1 MRASE
6 KFTDS
11 VLKQMRQAVS
21 DTGGNEV
28 MFTGRYGESGLIEEI
43 VTAARGNENS
53 VPALEG
59 FVDRGDVI
67 IHNHPGGNL
76 TPSSADLRIAS
87 ILGNQGIG
95 FYIVNNEVTEV
106 YAVAEAVS
114 DKIIPL
120 NIDEIRTHLEPGGT
134 LSRNF
139 DKYEVRESQVDML
152 CDVADAINNEKII
165 IAEAG
170 TGVGKSFAYLIP
182 AFQWVINNNDRIVIS
197 TGTINLQH
205 QLIEKDIPLVKK
217 MLKTD
222 KKAALVKGRGN
233 YVCMRKYLEKLNETS
248 LFNETD
254 KELMLIKEWVEETDT
269 GDKSDLSFL
278 PDYALWNDIASES
291 DYCLGLH
298 CPYRE
303 KCFVIK
309 SRKRAAAAHILVV
322 NHHIL
327 FSDVSARSAG
337 AGFNG
342 TAVLPGFSRIIFD
355 EAHNMENAASSFYS
369 PTLSRGV
376 LFKTLTKIYRRKKG
390 RVSGIYINLKGQT
403 ETDEKIEEIPPLA
416 AESVSAFDL
425 LEKEAEDILGTSS
438 HNMRI
443 DHNEKFENLLS
454 KTASLKNSLSRI
466 YMIIDDAAQGMDFS
480 AEDDAKVYE
489 ILLAKNKLQ
498 GLISTCEKLLDKD
511 DNYVPWFEK
520 SKKIFFYVTPI
531 DISKILQD
539 TLYNKIKSIVFTSA
553 TLSISSKFT
562 FWKKRVG
569 LDSELF
575 DIKENIYKSPFN
587 YRKKVLLAVPH
598 DLPDP
603 SSEEYTEELSHF
615 IYNSLL
621 ISEGKGLVLFT
632 SYTMLMNVYNSI
644 KEKLVENKIM
654 VYRQGEDDRF
664 RLLRSF
670 NKDKNSVL
678 MATDSFWEGVDSPGD
693 TLKNVIICRL
703 PFRVPSDPVIKAR
716 MDRISENG
724 GNPFMDYSLPEA
736 VIKLKQGFGRLMR
749 AKNDSGIIQ
758 ITDNRIIKKQYGSIF
773 LKSLP
778 ESERYFGTSE
788 NLYEREEDFLYSV
801 LKD

>member
-1 MRASE
+1 MKASD

-11 VLKQMRQAVS
+11 IIQQMRKAVS

-28 MFTGRYGESGLIEEI
+28 MFTGRKGESGLVEDII
-43 VTAARGNENS
+43 TAARGNENS

-114 DKIIPL
+114 DKITPL
-120 NIDEIRTHLEPGGT
+120 NIEDVRKHLEPDGT
-134 LSRNF
+134 LSKNY
-139 DKYEVRESQVDML
+139 DKYEVRESQIDML
-152 CDVADAINNEKII
+152 CDVADAINNENII

-170 TGVGKSFAYLIP
+170 TGVGKSLAYLIP

-205 QLIEKDIPLVKK
+205 QLIEKDIPLVKR
-217 MLKTD
+217 MLLTD

-233 YVCMRKYLEKLNETS
+233 YVCMRKYFEKLNETS
-248 LFNETD
+248 LFNETN
-254 KELMLIKEWVEETDT
+254 KELMLIKEWVETTDT
-269 GDKSDLSFL
+269 GDKADLSFL
-278 PDYALWNDIASES
+278 PDYALWSDIASES

-309 SRKRAAAAHILVV
+309 SRKRAASAHILVV

-355 EAHNMENAASSFYS
+355 EAHNMENAATSFYS
-369 PTLSRGV
+369 PTLSRGL

-390 RVSGIYINLKGQT
+390 RISGIYVNLRGQK
-403 ETDEKIEEIPPLA
+403 EFNEKIEEIPSLITEA
-416 AESVSAFDL
+416 VSGFDF
-425 LEKEAEDILGTSS
+425 LEKEAEELLGSS
-438 HNMRI
+438 SYNMRI
-443 DHNEKFENLLS
+443 DHEEKFENLLS
-454 KTASLKNSLSRI
+454 KTSAIKNSLSRI
-466 YMIIDDAAQGMDFS
+466 YMIIDDVTQGMDFS

-489 ILLAKNKLQ
+489 ILLVKNKLQ
-498 GLISTCEKLLDKD
+498 GLISTCEKLLDTD

-531 DISKILQD
+531 DISRILQD
-539 TLYNKIKSIVFTSA
+539 TLYSKIKSIVFTSA
-553 TLSISSKFT
+553 TLSISSKFS

-569 LDSELF
+569 LDSEIF
-575 DIKENIYKSPFN
+575 NINENIYKSPFDYKN
-587 YRKKVLLAVPH
+587 NVLLAVPH
-598 DLPDP
+598 DLPEP
-603 SSEEYTEELSHF
+603 SAEEYTEELSGY

-621 ISEGKGLVLFT
+621 ISEGRGLVLFT
-632 SYTMLMNVYNSI
+632 SYSMLMNVYNSI
-644 KEKLVENKIM
+644 KEKLIENNIM

-716 MDRISENG
+716 MDRIAQNG

-749 AKNDSGIIQ
+749 TKNDSGIIQ
-758 ITDNRIIKKQYGSIF
+758 ITDNRILKKQYGSIF

-778 ESERYFGTSE
+778 ESDRYFGTAE
-788 NLYEREEDFLYSV
+788 NLHEKIEDFLYSV
-801 LKD
+801 N

>member
-1 MRASE
+1 MKASD
-6 KFTDS
+6 KFTFP
-11 VLKQMRQAVS
+11 VIEQMRKAVE

-28 MFTGRYGESGLIEEI
+28 MFTGRKGENGLIDDI
-43 VTAARGNENS
+43 ITAARGNEDS

-59 FVDRGDVI
+59 FIDRGDVV

-95 FYIVNNEVTEV
+95 FYIVNNEINEV
-106 YAVAEAVS
+106 YAAAEAVS
-114 DKIIPL
+114 DKITPL
-120 NIDEIRTHLEPGGT
+120 DIQKLKTHLEPEGT
-134 LSRNF
+134 LSKVF
-139 DKYEVRESQVDML
+139 DKYEIRESQVDML
-152 CDVADAINNEKII
+152 CDVADAMNSEKIV

-170 TGVGKSFAYLIP
+170 TGVGKSLAYLIP

-205 QLIEKDIPLVKK
+205 QLIEKDIPLVKR

-248 LFNETD
+248 LFNETNR
-254 KELMLIKEWVEETDT
+254 ELMLIREWVSETDT
-269 GDKSDLSFL
+269 GDKSDLSFM
-278 PDYALWNDIASES
+278 PDHALWGDIASES

-309 SRKRAAAAHILVV
+309 SRKRASSAHILVV

-355 EAHNMENAASSFYS
+355 EAHNMENAATSFYS

-376 LFKTLTKIYRRKKG
+376 LFKTLTKIYRRKRS
-390 RVSGIYINLKGQT
+390 RVSGIYVNLKGT
-403 ETDEKIEEIPPLA
+403 IDSDDKIDEIPSLTSEA
-416 AESVSAFDL
+416 VSEYDL
-425 LEKEAEDILGTSS
+425 IEKEALEILGDSY
-438 HNMRI
+438 NLRI
-443 DHNEKFENLLS
+443 DHDERFHNLLS
-454 KTASLKNSLSRI
+454 RTASLKNILSKI
-466 YMIIDDAAQGMDFS
+466 HMVIDDVTQGMDFTP
-480 AEDDAKVYE
+480 EDDAKVYE
-489 ILLAKNKLQ
+489 ILLVKNKLQ
-498 GLISTCEKLLDKD
+498 GLISTCEKLLDTD

-520 SKKIFFYVTPI
+520 SKRVFFYVTPI

-539 TLYNKIKSIVFTSA
+539 TLYSKIKSIVFTSA
-553 TLSISSKFT
+553 TLSISSKFS

-569 LDSELF
+569 LDSEIF
-575 DIKENIYKSPFN
+575 EINENIYKSPFD
-587 YRKKVLLAVPH
+587 YQKRVLLAVPQ

-603 SSEEYTEELSHF
+603 SDPEYTDKAALF
-615 IYNSLL
+615 IYESLL

-632 SYTMLMNVYNSI
+632 SYSMLMSVYNTI
-644 KEKLVENKIM
+644 KDKLIENGIM

-664 RLLRSF
+664 RLLGAF
-670 NKDKNSVL
+670 NKDRNSVL
-678 MATDSFWEGVDSPGD
+678 MATDSFWEGVDSPGE
-693 TLKNVIICRL
+693 TLKNVILCRL

-716 MDRISENG
+716 MDRIAQNG
-724 GNPFMDYSLPEA
+724 GNPFMDFSLPEA

-749 AKNDSGIIQ
+749 KTTDSGIVQ
-758 ITDNRIIKKQYGSIF
+758 ITDNRILKKQYGSIF

-778 ESERYFGTSE
+778 ESARYFGSSE
-788 NLYEREEDFLYSV
+788 NVHERTEDFLYN
-801 LKD
+801 K